1 MLTGTSRV
9 LWEKE
14 EEVASERTVWEACQ
28 VQPHLGRH
36 PRQREV
42 TAFILA
48 VKKFMKT
55 CPVIEMAGVQPMPCR
70 CS

>member
-1 MLTGTSRV
+1 MCGV

-14 EEVASERTVWEACQ
+14 EVASELDCVGRVPGAAR
-28 VQPHLGRH
+28 LGRLA
-36 PRQREV
+36 RQREV

-55 CPVIEMAGVQPMPCR
+55 RPVREMAGVQPVPR
-70 CS
+70 WCSWSGQ